1 MELSA
6 RNRLPGTVMDI
17 KIDGLLA
24 QVELQVGD
32 NHVVALITAEACR
45 ELGLKV
51 GGRATALVKSTSVMI
66 ATDEGIA

>member
-1 MELSA
+1 MDISA
-6 RNRLPGTVMDI
+6 RNRLPGVVTDI

-24 QVELQVGD
+24 QVELKVGD

-45 ELGLKV
+45 DLGLKV

-66 ATDEGIA
+66 ATGDGVA

>member
-1 MELSA
+1 VDISA
-6 RNRLPGTVMDI
+6 RNRLPGVVTDI

-24 QVELQVGD
+24 QVELKVGD

-45 ELGLKV
+45 DLGLKV

-66 ATDEGIA
+66 ATGDGVA